1 MSKPMSEWRKVAFG
15 SSGAGLLMED
25 EYARALTV
33 VGLVGECPD
42 ETAHSRQGDC
52 KHVDT
57 SLLTVQLYHGHRQGR
72 NFYQMSQPRQAS
84 GFTSWDYRINAT
96 GRD

>member
-33 VGLVGECPD
+33 VGLVGECP
-42 ETAHSRQGDC
+42 EKLLKAARGL

-57 SLLTVQLYHGHRQGR
+57 SLLTVQLYHG
-72 NFYQMSQPRQAS
+72 QPPRPEFLPDEPAEAGKRLHILGLS
-84 GFTSWDYRINAT
+84 D
-96 GRD
+96 